1 MSKIL
6 TDKTYNYIKHG
17 LDMLCQNDP
26 AVRLVFSDWELI
38 FDYIRKHYKTI
49 NTSQVVKNKL
59 DTLTQD
65 ECNYWFWKAELDELL
80 IKACK
85 TEKQKVNI
93 LRKNISLKMKD
104 LALTLSCKISKAD
117 YKD

>member
-1 MSKIL
+1 ML
-6 TDKTYNYIKHG
+6 TDKAYDYIKHS
-17 LDMLCQNDP
+17 LNMLCQNDP
-26 AVRLVFSDWELI
+26 AARLIFSDWESI

-49 NTSQVVKNKL
+49 NISQIAKNKL

-65 ECNYWFWKAELDELL
+65 EHNYWSWKAELDELL
-80 IKACK
+80 IKVYK

-93 LRKNISLKMKD
+93 LRKNISLKIKD
-104 LALTLSCKISKAD
+104 LVLTLSCKISKAD